1 MKQHE
6 GQNLDRHDARVDAF
20 TTFVDVHEA
29 GLRNALTASLGWDLG
44 REAAAEALAYGWE
57 NWERVSEMDNPIGY
71 LYRVGRN
78 KGRRIRSRHPIFFPP
93 PTAVSE
99 PWVEPGLP
107 AALAALPERQRVVV
121 WMLHSMD
128 LSMAEVA
135 AFLGISKGSVQR
147 HAERGM
153 ASLRSRMGVPT

>member
-1 MKQHE
+1 M
-6 GQNLDRHDARVDAF
+6 
-20 TTFVDVHEA
+20 FVNAHEA
-29 GLRNALTASLGWDLG
+29 GLRNALTATLGWDLG
-44 REAAAEALAYGWE
+44 REAAAEAFAYGWE
-57 NWERVSEMDNPIGY
+57 NWERVSGMDNPIGY

-78 KGRRIRSRHPIFFPP
+78 KGRRMRPRLPISLPAP
-93 PTAVSE
+93 STVSE
-99 PWVEPGLP
+99 PWIEPGLP

-128 LSMAEVA
+128 LSMSEVA
-135 AFLGISKGSVQR
+135 SLLGITKSSVQR